1 MTVEYTIQK
10 VFMDR
15 SIPRAFMLAI
25 ALGAVLA
32 IASVPASAHCDTMNG
47 PVVKAAQK
55 ALTTKNV
62 NYILI
67 WVEQKDENEVKA
79 AFSQVLKV
87 RRLNRDA
94 RSLADKYFFETVV
107 RLHRTNEGE
116 PYTGIKPVGTEIEPI
131 VRILDDAID
140 TGRSTTLLGEFKP
153 EVKPDV
159 EGKFNRLIELR
170 QYDVNNVAAGR
181 EYVRA
186 YVTFIHYVETL
197 VEGARG

>member
-1 MTVEYTIQK
+1 
-10 VFMDR
+10 
-15 SIPRAFMLAI
+15 MLAI

-131 VRILDDAID
+131 VRVLDDAID
-140 TGRSTTLLGEFKP
+140 TGRSTTLLAELKP